1 MIKTWLSAFRLRTL
15 PLAFSCIIM
24 GSGLAYADDQFN
36 LTVFVL
42 ALVTTLFLQILSNLA
57 NDYGD
62 FVKGADNDD
71 RVGPD
76 RTMQSGLISKSE
88 MINAMWII
96 AILCSVFGVWLI
108 YEGTIG
114 LNDERV
120 GPDRTL
126 QSGLITK
133 SEMINAMWIIAIL
146 CSVFGVW
153 LIYEGTIGLDLKKA
167 GLFAILGLTAMG
179 AAIKYTMGKNPYGY
193 AGLGDIFVFLFFG
206 WLGVIGSYFLHTH
219 SFHWELLLPASTIG
233 LFTTAVLN
241 INNMRDHEADAKS
254 GKNTL
259 VVRIGIEKAKV
270 YHQSLIFGG
279 LLLTIAFVFPST
291 NSLHYLFIV
300 TAPLF
305 IWFVQSI
312 KSRSDFQDFDPF
324 LKKQAIATFLFSIL
338 FVVGLNI

>member
-1 MIKTWLSAFRLRTL
+1 MHLGANMNWINAFRLRTL

-24 GSGLAYADDQFN
+24 GSGLAMADGQFN
-36 LTVFVL
+36 LTVFTL

-62 FVKGADNDD
+62 FVKGTDNED

-76 RTMQSGLISKSE
+76 RTMQSGLITKHE

-96 AILCSVFGVWLI
+96 AFLCSVFGVWLI
-108 YEGTIG
+108 YEGT
-114 LNDERV
+114 L
-120 GPDRTL
+120 
-126 QSGLITK
+126 
-133 SEMINAMWIIAIL
+133 
-146 CSVFGVW
+146 
-153 LIYEGTIGLDLKKA
+153 GLDLKKA

-179 AAIKYTMGKNPYGY
+179 AAVKYTMGKNPYGY

-219 SFHWELLLPASTIG
+219 SFQWNLLLPASTIG

-241 INNMRDHEADAKS
+241 INNMRDHEPDAQS

-259 VVRIGIEKAKV
+259 VVRIGIEKAKT

-279 LLLTIAFVFPST
+279 LLLALAFVIPSS
-291 NSLHYLFIV
+291 NIFHYLFLV
-300 TAPLF
+300 TTPLF
-305 IWFVQSI
+305 IGFVKSI
-312 KSRSDFQDFDPF
+312 KSRSDFENYDPF
-324 LKKQAIATFLFSIL
+324 LKKQAIATFLFTVL
-338 FVVGLNI
+338 FVLGINL

>member
-1 MIKTWLSAFRLRTL
+1 MNWINAFRLRTL

-24 GSGLAYADDQFN
+24 GSGLAMADGQFN
-36 LTVFVL
+36 LTVFTL

-62 FVKGADNDD
+62 FVKGTDNED

-76 RTMQSGLISKSE
+76 RTM
-88 MINAMWII
+88 
-96 AILCSVFGVWLI
+96 
-108 YEGTIG
+108 
-114 LNDERV
+114 
-120 GPDRTL
+120 

-133 SEMINAMWIIAIL
+133 SEMINAMWIIAFL

-153 LIYEGTIGLDLKKA
+153 LIYEGTLGLDLKKA

-179 AAIKYTMGKNPYGY
+179 AAVKYTMGKNPYGY

-219 SFHWELLLPASTIG
+219 SFQWNLLLPASTIG
-233 LFTTAVLN
+233 FFTTAVLN
-241 INNMRDHEADAKS
+241 INNMRDHEPDAQS

-259 VVRIGIEKAKV
+259 VVRIGIEKAKT

-279 LLLTIAFVFPST
+279 LLLALAFVIPSS
-291 NSLHYLFIV
+291 NIFHYLFLV
-300 TAPLF
+300 TTPLF
-305 IWFVQSI
+305 IGFVKSI
-312 KSRSDFQDFDPF
+312 KSRSDFENYDPF
-324 LKKQAIATFLFSIL
+324 LKKQAIATFLFTVL
-338 FVVGLNI
+338 FVIGINL

>member
-57 NDYGD
+57 NDFGD
-62 FVKGADNDD
+62 FVKGTD
-71 RVGPD
+71 
-76 RTMQSGLISKSE
+76 
-88 MINAMWII
+88 
-96 AILCSVFGVWLI
+96 
-108 YEGTIG
+108 
-114 LNDERV
+114 NDERV

-312 KSRSDFQDFDPF
+312 KNRSDFQDFDPF

>member
-76 RTMQSGLISKSE
+76 RTMQSGLIS
-88 MINAMWII
+88 
-96 AILCSVFGVWLI
+96 
-108 YEGTIG
+108 
-114 LNDERV
+114 
-120 GPDRTL
+120 
-126 QSGLITK
+126 K

>member
-1 MIKTWLSAFRLRTL
+1 MHLGANMNWINAFRLRTL

-24 GSGLAYADDQFN
+24 GSGLAMADGQFN
-36 LTVFVL
+36 LTVFTL

-62 FVKGADNDD
+62 FVKGTDNED

-76 RTMQSGLISKSE
+76 RTM
-88 MINAMWII
+88 
-96 AILCSVFGVWLI
+96 
-108 YEGTIG
+108 
-114 LNDERV
+114 
-120 GPDRTL
+120 

-133 SEMINAMWIIAIL
+133 SEMINAMWIIAFL

-153 LIYEGTIGLDLKKA
+153 LIYEGTLGLDLKKA

-179 AAIKYTMGKNPYGY
+179 AAVKYTMGKNPYGY

-206 WLGVIGSYFLHTH
+206 WLGVLGSYFLHTH
-219 SFHWELLLPASTIG
+219 SFQWNLLLPASTIG

-241 INNMRDHEADAKS
+241 INNMRDHEPDAQS

-259 VVRIGIEKAKV
+259 VVRIGIIKAKA
-270 YHQSLIFGG
+270 YHQSLIYGG
-279 LLLTIAFVFPST
+279 LLLSLAFIIPST
-291 NSLHYLFIV
+291 YYIHYLFMV

-305 IWFVQSI
+305 IGFVQSI
-312 KSRSDFQDFDPF
+312 NRRSDFQNFDPF
-324 LKKQAIATFLFSIL
+324 LKKQAITTFVFSIL
-338 FVVGLNI
+338 FVIGINL